1 MSGKSYTKTIKDLSP
16 VLYEY
21 IDEPNRAV
29 YEVHRGKLDPETK
42 TCYDET
48 TIFNGLMGVELSK
61 TFGHYHPRNKEGYFF
76 PELYALLE
84 GRAWF
89 LLQKPERSNPKII
102 KEALLVEAVRGEKI
116 VMPPEFGHASANPEK
131 KDLKLGNWKAEFDN
145 DYQIYEI
152 LHGACY
158 YFLESK
164 EGSINIIKNS
174 HYEMVPE
181 LIKVKPK
188 KLSKEL
194 ENLEFLTNPEKYL
207 NLLTVEN
214 CFEKI

>member
-16 VLYEY
+16 VLYKY
-21 IDEPNRAV
+21 IDEPNRVV
-29 YEVHRGKLDPETK
+29 YKVHRGKLDPETK

-48 TIFNGLMGVELSK
+48 TIFNSLMGVELPK
-61 TFGHYHPRNKEGYFF
+61 TFGHYHPKNKEGYFF
-76 PELYALLE
+76 PELYTVLE

-102 KEALLVEAVRGEKI
+102 KEALLVEAVKGEKI
-116 VMPPEFGHASANPEK
+116 VMPPEFGHVSANPEK
-131 KDLKLGNWKAEFDN
+131 KDLKLGNWKAEFEN

-164 EGSINIIKNS
+164 EGSLDIIKNS

-188 KLSKEL
+188 KMPEEL
-194 ENLEFLTNPEKYL
+194 KNLEFLTEPEKYL

>member
-48 TIFNGLMGVELSK
+48 TIFNGLMGVELPK

-89 LLQKPERSNPKII
+89 LLQKPERSNPK
-102 KEALLVEAVRGEKI
+102 
-116 VMPPEFGHASANPEK
+116 K

-164 EGSINIIKNS
+164 EGSVDIIKNS